1 MSLRLQGKVALV
13 TGGARGIGAAS
24 CVKLAQEG
32 ALVLVTDVID
42 GEGEAVAQ
50 SIRAS
55 GGRARYV
62 HHDVSSEKEWA
73 AAVDVAARELGALH
87 ALVNNAGVARIEDV
101 EEETLEGYQKLIAIN
116 QTGAWLGMKAAVPHL
131 RKAGGGSIVNVAS
144 IYGTV
149 GGNGNAIAYHASK
162 GALRLMTKSAALRY
176 AKEGIRVNS
185 IHPGFIETPMISPF
199 LTAEAGK
206 TNPMLEYIL
215 THTPMGRVGR
225 PEEVANAIA
234 FLASDE
240 ASYMTGSEIYVDGG
254 WTAA

>member
-1 MSLRLQGKVALV
+1 VTPRLRERVALV
-13 TGGARGIGAAS
+13 TGGARGIGAA
-24 CVKLAQEG
+24 CCDKLAQEG
-32 ALVLVTDVID
+32 ASVLITDVLD
-42 GEGEAVAQ
+42 EEGDAIVRK
-50 SIRAS
+50 IRGS
-55 GGRARYV
+55 GGRASYT
-62 HHDVSSEKEWA
+62 HHDVSSEAGWK
-73 AAVDVAARELGALH
+73 AAVEAAVREFGGLH
-87 ALVNNAGVARIEDV
+87 VLVNNAGIARIEDV

-116 QTGAWLGMKAAVPHL
+116 QTGAWLGMKAAVPAMK
-131 RKAGGGSIVNVAS
+131 RAGGGSIVNVAS

-185 IHPGFIETPMISPF
+185 VHPGFIDTPMVSPF
-199 LTAEAGK
+199 LKDGSEP
-206 TNPMLEYIL
+206 NPMREYIL

-240 ASYMTGSEIYVDGG
+240 ASYMTGSEVYVDGG